1 MRKSIS
7 AYSDEMRKYY
17 CLALSQDCAGF
28 TSDKDVAIAL
38 KHMFTMAL
46 EMPTE
51 EPIEEQLHIPTEEV
65 SMSKPKSAFLG
76 YVASSVIK
84 KKVTKRRVYFPL
96 DILTGHGM
104 VYEKT
109 RARKSFF
116 SLIPIQEALANGIKV
131 IVFDPHGTLADRVK
145 TNDLWK
151 VVFTRGKADITN
163 GLEDIYNEASS
174 WKETNRLRLLVILD
188 ETRLL
193 KAKNLVCCSNELTK
207 HGVGFILITQYSPVF
222 LWKPGTSQHI
232 SSWQL

>member
-7 AYSDEMRKYY
+7 PYSDEMRKYY

-28 TSDKDVAIAL
+28 TSDKDVATAL

-76 YVASSVIK
+76 YVVSSVIK

-96 DILTGHGM
+96 DILTGHGI
-104 VYEKT
+104 VYGKT

-116 SLIPIQEALANGIKV
+116 SLILIQEALANGIKV

-145 TNDLWK
+145 TNDL
-151 VVFTRGKADITN
+151 
-163 GLEDIYNEASS
+163 
-174 WKETNRLRLLVILD
+174 
-188 ETRLL
+188 
-193 KAKNLVCCSNELTK
+193 
-207 HGVGFILITQYSPVF
+207 
-222 LWKPGTSQHI
+222 
-232 SSWQL
+232 